1 MPVTNPANMEAL
13 EAQRRA
19 VIRMMS
25 RAHDVSSRTGEEL
38 AAKWTKNICYYLYK
52 RCRDFSPT
60 LEMFGLGS
68 SSIAIAKGYKI
79 AYLKNGVKGYSI
91 FSDKGKKRKDFHRVR
106 DIMRDRGNHRMYIAS
121 GWLMVKRI
129 VTKSGEHLQTGGMR
143 NGKIVVDIQKGFFTK
158 ISVTITN
165 LSDFA
170 RPFHEKHSIVQL
182 ALQDERGDLAEYIA
196 RKKHEDVAQIL
207 KET

>member
-1 MPVTNPANMEAL
+1 MRVTNPANMDAL
-13 EAQRRA
+13 EEQRQK
-19 VIRMMS
+19 VIRMMA

-79 AYLKNGVKGYSI
+79 KYLKNGVPGYSGY
-91 FSDKGKKRKDFHRVR
+91 SDKGKKRKDFSRVR

-129 VTKSGEHLQTGGMR
+129 VMKSGERLQTGAMR
-143 NGKIVVDIQKGFFTK
+143 NGKVVVDIQKGFFTK

-170 RPFHEKHSIVQL
+170 KPFHDQHDIVQL
-182 ALQDERGDLAEYIA
+182 ALEDERGDLAEYIA
-196 RKKHEDVAQIL
+196 RKKRVDVSEIL